1 MAEYERPPTAT
12 SSTTVTETRSSNG
25 NGFLYFAIG
34 ALIVAVGVLGW
45 MFYDGGW
52 QQERSASSA
61 DAAIERTANAI
72 GNAAE
77 DIGDSARE
85 ATRKL
90 PEPAPAPAQPA
101 PAPAPAPGNP
111 G

>member
-1 MAEYERPPTAT
+1 MADEHLSTS
-12 SSTTVTETRSSNG
+12 SSTTTNAGGG

-52 QQERSASSA
+52 RQDRAA
-61 DAAIERTANAI
+61 DTAIERTADAI
-72 GNAAE
+72 GDAAD
-77 DIGDSARE
+77 DIGD
-85 ATRKL
+85 ATRDAARNVQ
-90 PEPAPAPAQPA
+90 PATPAPSQPAPVTPPAPAPA
-101 PAPAPAPGNP
+101 NP

>member
-1 MAEYERPPTAT
+1 MATEQGGA
-12 SSTTVTETRSSNG
+12 SSGG

-52 QQERSASSA
+52 QQNRTDS
-61 DAAIERTANAI
+61 AIERTADKI
-72 GNAAE
+72 GDAAE
-77 DIGDSARE
+77 DLRDSARE
-85 ATRKL
+85 AARSI
-90 PEPAPAPAQPA
+90 PPAPAPAPAQPA
-101 PAPAPAPGNP
+101 PVTPPAQPGNP

>member
-1 MAEYERPPTAT
+1 MADERISA
-12 SSTTVTETRSSNG
+12 STTTTSGGG

-52 QQERSASSA
+52 RSERST
-61 DAAIERTANAI
+61 DTVLERTADKI
-72 GNAAE
+72 GDAAD

-85 ATRKL
+85 AARNI
-90 PEPAPAPAQPA
+90 PAPSPAPAPAQPA
-101 PAPAPAPGNP
+101 PAPAPTPANP